1 MLSCVV
7 EGTHSLSLTIVRARD
22 VAGGDTAVQM
32 DHGHLPTM
40 WSSLV
45 VPPRGVRARALC
57 VDRGLAGASKP
68 HSRTQGVV
76 LDVCTGEL
84 RVMFDTTQPSCSVG
98 VLVGT
103 FGGPRGRWELK
114 R

>member
-1 MLSCVV
+1 M
-7 EGTHSLSLTIVRARD
+7 EYGK
-22 VAGGDTAVQM
+22 
-32 DHGHLPTM
+32 
-40 WSSLV
+40 SS
-45 VPPRGVRARALC
+45 RALC
-57 VDRGLAGASKP
+57 AVVPSADRSLAGASKP

-103 FGGPRGRWELK
+103 FGAPRGRWELK

>member
-1 MLSCVV
+1 MSCVV
-7 EGTHSLSLTIVRARD
+7 EGTHGLSLTIVRARD

-32 DHGHLPTM
+32 DHGHLPAT
-40 WSSLV
+40 WSSSAA
-45 VPPRGVRARALC
+45 PPRGVRARALC
-57 VDRGLAGASKP
+57 VDRSVAGASKP
-68 HSRTQGVV
+68 HSRTQSVV

-98 VLVGT
+98 VRVGT
-103 FGGPRGRWELK
+103 FGAPRGRWELK

>member
-1 MLSCVV
+1 MMSCVV
-7 EGTHSLSLTIVRARD
+7 EGTHGLSLTIVRAR
-22 VAGGDTAVQM
+22 DTAVQM

-40 WSSLV
+40 WFSLV
-45 VPPRGVRARALC
+45 APPCGVRARALC
-57 VDRGLAGASKP
+57 VDRGLADASKP

-76 LDVCTGEL
+76 LNVWTGEL
-84 RVMFDTTQPSCSVG
+84 RVMSDTTRLSYRVV

-103 FGGPRGRWELK
+103 FGGPRGRWDVK

>member
-1 MLSCVV
+1 MSCVV
-7 EGTHSLSLTIVRARD
+7 EGTHGLSLTIVRARD

-40 WSSLV
+40 WFSLV
-45 VPPRGVRARALC
+45 DPPCGVRARALC
-57 VDRGLAGASKP
+57 VDRGLADASKP

-76 LDVCTGEL
+76 LDVWTGEL
-84 RVMFDTTQPSCSVG
+84 RVMSDSTKPRYRVG

-103 FGGPRGRWELK
+103 FGWPRGR
-114 R
+114 

>member
-1 MLSCVV
+1 MSCVV
-7 EGTHSLSLTIVRARD
+7 EGTHGLSLTIVRARD

-40 WSSLV
+40 WFSLV
-45 VPPRGVRARALC
+45 APPCGVRARALC

-76 LDVCTGEL
+76 LDVWTGEL
-84 RVMFDTTQPSCSVG
+84 RVMSDTTRPSYRVASWGACG
-98 VLVGT
+98 H
-103 FGGPRGRWELK
+103 FWRA
-114 R
+114 

>member
-32 DHGHLPTM
+32 DHGHLHTM
-40 WSSLV
+40 WFSLV
-45 VPPRGVRARALC
+45 VPRCGVRARALC

-76 LDVCTGEL
+76 LYVWTGEL
-84 RVMFDTTQPSCSVG
+84 KV
-98 VLVGT
+98 
-103 FGGPRGRWELK
+103 E
-114 R
+114 

>member
-1 MLSCVV
+1 M
-7 EGTHSLSLTIVRARD
+7 RARD
-22 VAGGDTAVQM
+22 VAGGDTAVQTGR
-32 DHGHLPTM
+32 GHLPTM

-103 FGGPRGRWELK
+103 FGTVSYTHLTLPTIYSV
-114 R
+114 

>member
-40 WSSLV
+40 WFSLV
-45 VPPRGVRARALC
+45 DPPCGVRARALC
-57 VDRGLAGASKP
+57 VDRGLSGASKP

-76 LDVCTGEL
+76 LDVWTGHL
-84 RVMFDTTQPSCSVG
+84 RVMSDPPRPSYRVG

-103 FGGPRGRWELK
+103 FGGPRG
-114 R
+114 